1 MQQTLMELEQAA
13 KQQNEEMQ
21 QMDFELRQAEN
32 GLAELKRERAQRLD
46 EARQAAAA
54 RAAVTEKSQPGPG
67 WGVLV
72 KCVALI
78 LLVLLLA
85 EVLLRYYD
93 TCADRLHAYLL
104 ELDHSS
110 HHHLYDRPT

>member
-1 MQQTLMELEQAA
+1 MELEQAA

-46 EARQAAAA
+46 EAAM
-54 RAAVTEKSQPGPG
+54 TEKSQPGPG

-78 LLVLLLA
+78 LLVLLVA

-93 TCADRLHAYLL
+93 TCADSLHAYLL

>member
-1 MQQTLMELEQAA
+1 MELEQAA

-21 QMDFELRQAEN
+21 QMDLELRQTEN

-54 RAAVTEKSQPGPG
+54 RAAVTEKSQAGPG

-78 LLVLLLA
+78 LFVLLVA

-93 TCADRLHAYLL
+93 TCADSLHAYLL
-104 ELDHSS
+104 ELDHS
-110 HHHLYDRPT
+110 HHHLSGRPS